1 MPKIHWAFQ
10 LAESSDHP
18 NAWLG
23 HAGNYYVQACG
34 RKYCGAT
41 RSAGASDFVACASK
55 DPDWYCTDCAKAARL
70 SLAKESAP
78 KPADV
83 VWSKPRP
90 ISEAPKDGSMVLIC
104 VPGCD
109 PQWTIGV
116 FDPRQCWIDRLAPS
130 AAAVVKPTHFLPL
143 PPSPEVK

>member
-78 KPADV
+78 KPSDV
-83 VWSKPRP
+83 VWPKPRP
-90 ISEAPKDGSMVLIC
+90 ISDAPKDGSILGW
-104 VPGCD
+104 VPATDECKAG
-109 PQWTIGV
+109 WELLHYSV
-116 FDPRQCWIDRLAPS
+116 S
-130 AAAVVKPTHFLPL
+130 ATEWRDNVGIAHEPTHFLPL
-143 PPSPEVK
+143 PPEAK

>member
-55 DPDWYCTDCAKAARL
+55 DPDWYCTDCARAARL
-70 SLAKESAP
+70 ALAKESAP
-78 KPADV
+78 KPAD
-83 VWSKPRP
+83 
-90 ISEAPKDGSMVLIC
+90 E
-104 VPGCD
+104 
-109 PQWTIGV
+109 
-116 FDPRQCWIDRLAPS
+116 
-130 AAAVVKPTHFLPL
+130 
-143 PPSPEVK
+143 